1 MTSSGKASGKHQ
13 RRAIVAA
20 AAAVATAVGGTL
32 AARRMGYTVGRH
44 TVVKCRAGHVFSTV
58 WIPGASLK
66 SVRLGLWRVQWCPV
80 GKHVTLVHPVKDMDL
95 TAEMR
100 DLAAANHDISI
111 P

>member
-1 MTSSGKASGKHQ
+1 MTSLGKGKH
-13 RRAIVAA
+13 RRKRGAIVAVV
-20 AAAVATAVGGTL
+20 AAVATAVGGTL

-66 SVRLGLWRVQWCPV
+66 SLRLGFWRVQWCPV
-80 GKHVTLVHPVKDMDL
+80 GKHVTLVHPVKDADL

-100 DLAAANHDISI
+100 DLAAVRHDI
-111 P
+111 PMP